1 MCIRDSAQGGTASG
15 FDMPFLPA
23 AGDKRKQRLRRGCD
37 GILYFRE
44 EIKAMVEKKIRFL
57 NTNDIINFCGIC
69 QKMQSDIDVGKLG
82 ERVSWIDGKSLM
94 GLMTLKIGEKMK
106 LVVNGEDEELSEH
119 FFREYEVDE
128 MYDAVRLEERA

>member
-1 MCIRDSAQGGTASG
+1 
-15 FDMPFLPA
+15 MPFLPA

-57 NTNDIINFCGIC
+57 NTNDIIKFCGIC

>member
-1 MCIRDSAQGGTASG
+1 
-15 FDMPFLPA
+15 
-23 AGDKRKQRLRRGCD
+23 
-37 GILYFRE
+37 
-44 EIKAMVEKKIRFL
+44 MVEKKIRFL
-57 NTNDIINFCGIC
+57 NTNDIIKFCGIC

-119 FFREYEVDE
+119 FFREYGVDE

>member
-1 MCIRDSAQGGTASG
+1 
-15 FDMPFLPA
+15 
-23 AGDKRKQRLRRGCD
+23 
-37 GILYFRE
+37 
-44 EIKAMVEKKIRFL
+44 MVEKKIRFL
-57 NTNDIINFCGIC
+57 NTNDIIKFCGIC

-82 ERVSWIDGKSLM
+82 ERGSWIDGKSLM

>member
-1 MCIRDSAQGGTASG
+1 
-15 FDMPFLPA
+15 
-23 AGDKRKQRLRRGCD
+23 
-37 GILYFRE
+37 
-44 EIKAMVEKKIRFL
+44 MVEKKIRFL
-57 NTNDIINFCGIC
+57 NTNDIIKFCGIC

-106 LVVNGEDEELSEH
+106 LVVNGEDEELSELI
-119 FFREYEVDE
+119 FREYEVDE